1 MHRHTHALHPARL
14 ALALSCFALIA
25 LGAAPAQAAR
35 VLGLHVDGEKLSPK
49 DRADLFEVLQSKL
62 RLYPDIE
69 LKNPPAGEL
78 TDEMIDLEC
87 VDLDADCLARL
98 GKKYEADKV
107 VHVEV
112 REDAGKQVMH
122 VRFVDVKTAR
132 VQRDDTVKADRPV
145 LLAAALEAEVETV
158 FGKPPTTL
166 PTTGPDG
173 PDKPHGPDGPD
184 KPKGPDGP
192 VGPDKPDGPDG
203 PTSVK
208 KGLLMVTVDASD
220 AVIQLGGD
228 YLGTG
233 TATTELPVG
242 EYTVRVTK
250 PGFADVIKKVK
261 VRAGSTTEEHLT
273 LTALPDGPPPPDK
286 PKPDDD
292 GVNWVLW
299 GVVGGVVVVGA
310 ITVIALA
317 AGSGDDVVR
326 GPAVLGIDAA
336 SAWRDPATIGGRK

>member
-1 MHRHTHALHPARL
+1 MHRQTPALHLARL
-14 ALALSCFALIA
+14 ALAAVGFVVLAFAA
-25 LGAAPAQAAR
+25 TPAKAAR
-35 VLGLHVDGEKLSPK
+35 VLGLHVDGEKLSAK

-69 LKNPPAGEL
+69 LKNPPSGEL

-112 REDAGKQVMH
+112 RGDGGQQVMH

-132 VQRDDTVKADRPV
+132 IQRDDTVKADRTV

-158 FGKPPTTL
+158 FGKPPKTL
-166 PTTGPDG
+166 PTTGPT
-173 PDKPHGPDGPD
+173 
-184 KPKGPDGP
+184 
-192 VGPDKPDGPDG
+192 G
-203 PTSVK
+203 PTGPLDPPGPTGPEGPGPTTVK
-208 KGLLMVTVDASD
+208 KGLLMITVDAAD
-220 AVIQLGGD
+220 AEIQLAGD

-233 TATTELPVG
+233 SATAELPVG
-242 EYTVRVTK
+242 EYTVRVTR
-250 PGFADVIKKVK
+250 PGYADIIKKVT

-273 LTALPDGPPPPDK
+273 MVALGDKPPDDKPK

-292 GVNWVLW
+292 DGINWVLW

-317 AGSGDDVVR
+317 ADSGSDIAR

-336 SAWRDPATIGGRK
+336 GAWRDPATIGGRK